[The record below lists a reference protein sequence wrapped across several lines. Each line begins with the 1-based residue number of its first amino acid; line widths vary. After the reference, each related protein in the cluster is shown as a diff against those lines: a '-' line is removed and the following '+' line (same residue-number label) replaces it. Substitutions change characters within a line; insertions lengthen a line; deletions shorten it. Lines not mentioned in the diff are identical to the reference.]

1 MKGLK
6 KATLGVALATAPWL
20 AHGIT
25 PMDDQALGE
34 VTGQAGVTIELDTR
48 VTIDQIDYSQGPSTG
63 SVLVN
68 NIEIGGFGPLNAQIT
83 ENLDIRIDIDL
94 QENGD
99 ALIRFGPMGF
109 NPVDLGVSIGSAGLS
124 DSTGTNN
131 ATLISNFDMRMW
143 VSGFDLLA
151 KVEDLQGNTGGSG
164 SLQVNA
170 AFAVENLDVDFDV
183 AAVSLEGF
191 RMGGPGSLEGENS
204 SSLGLIE
211 EDEFPSSNSVRLA
224 LEPVQA
230 QLRIG
235 ALGALSSSGPS
246 ETLRVVVDNFV
257 TDIWMPTI
265 NVGSGDGS
273 GAASIGSV
281 AIDHLNITGTEMA
294 IYGRQ

>member
-6 KATLGVALATAPWL
+6 KATLGLAIATVPWF

-48 VTIDQIDYSQGPSTG
+48 VTIDQIDYSQGPNTG

-68 NIEIGGFGPLNAQIT
+68 DIELGGFGNVGNLT
-83 ENLDIRIDIDL
+83 ENLDFRIDVDL

-109 NPVDLGVSIGSAGLS
+109 NPVDVGVSIGSAGLS
-124 DSTGTNN
+124 DSTGTNT
-131 ATLISNFDMRMW
+131 ATLISNFDMRAW
-143 VSGFDLLA
+143 VTGLDILA

-164 SLQVNA
+164 SLEVE
-170 AFAVENLDVDFDV
+170 AFFSVENLDVDFDV

-191 RMGGPGSLEGENS
+191 RMGGPGSLEGANS
-204 SSLGLIE
+204 SSVGLI
-211 EDEFPSSNSVRLA
+211 DEPYFPNSNSVRLS
-224 LEPVQA
+224 LETVNA
-230 QLRIG
+230 QLAIG
-235 ALGALSSSGPS
+235 AGSALSSTGPS
-246 ETLRVVVDNFV
+246 ETLRVNVDNFV
-257 TDIWMPTI
+257 SDIWMPTI
-265 NVGSGDGS
+265 NVGSGDSS

-281 AIDHLNITGTEMA
+281 AIDHLDITGTEMA